1 MIKNS
6 KNILNEKIFLYFGI
20 STFIYALCIGL
31 IIQFF
36 ILETLFNISGGL
48 VVLDSVGFDAI
59 AKEMSLAIKERGWQV
74 WELRPKHSS
83 PAGIAAIF
91 YTLWT
96 PQPYTLLPFNALV
109 HALSGCVVVWILSNF
124 FSWKPAIIG
133 GAIFVLNPAAMEW
146 VAQIHRDGL
155 FIFGNLLVL
164 VCIFKFSDGF
174 RSNKGKTMAWGLF
187 WGMLGTV
194 IVWVA
199 RPYWVEVISVSILL
213 WLILFLLINKFKNI
227 EEYEN

>member
-6 KNILNEKIFLYFGI
+6 KNILNEKILLYFGI

-36 ILETLFNISGGL
+36 ILGTLFNISGGL
-48 VVLDSVGFDAI
+48 VVLDSVGFDTT

-74 WELRPKHSS
+74 WELRPKNSA
-83 PAGIAAIF
+83 PAGIASIF

-164 VCIFKFSDGF
+164 VCIFKFFDGF

-187 WGMLGTV
+187 WGVIGTLL
-194 IVWVA
+194 VWVA
-199 RPYWVEVISVSILL
+199 RPYWVEVLMVSILL
-213 WLILFLLINKFKNI
+213 WLILFFFTYKFLNF
-227 EEYEN
+227 E

>member
-6 KNILNEKIFLYFGI
+6 KNILNEKILLYFGI

-36 ILETLFNISGGL
+36 ILGTLFNISGGL
-48 VVLDSVGFDAI
+48 VVLDSVGFDTT

-74 WELRPKHSS
+74 WELRPKNSA
-83 PAGIAAIF
+83 PAGIASIF

-164 VCIFKFSDGF
+164 VCIFKFFDGF

-187 WGMLGTV
+187 WGVIGTLL
-194 IVWVA
+194 VWVA
-199 RPYWVEVISVSILL
+199 RPYWVEALMVSILL
-213 WLILFLLINKFKNI
+213 WLILFFFTYKFLNF
-227 EEYEN
+227 E